1 MISYLLN
8 HNYNMSLV
16 HHVAPLALGT
26 AAGDAHHKPV
36 LKPCFLNSDPQFTD
50 LLVCMYVNV
59 LYHYITLS
67 GWWLGTFLFFSM
79 YWEFHH
85 PNWLF
90 FFQRGRSTTNQY
102 KMVLSH
108 GLYPGDSGWPRW
120 SRIAYL
126 VMIIKAWGQMRAQL
140 AHQVDTFSASP
151 GMVQQCLGRKLKTH
165 ENPIILKGDNWK
177 QGYN

>member
-1 MISYLLN
+1 MLHPLRS
-8 HNYNMSLV
+8 
-16 HHVAPLALGT
+16 APLLGMLT
-26 AAGDAHHKPV
+26 TNRCWSPA
-36 LKPCFLNSDPQFTD
+36 SWPQIYS
-50 LLVCMYVNV
+50 LLIYWCVCKCLIP
-59 LYHYITLS
+59 LYNII
-67 GWWLGTFLFFSM
+67 WLVAWNISIFSI

-85 PNWLF
+85 PNCLFF

-151 GMVQQCLGRKLKTH
+151 GMVQRCLGRKLKTH